1 MFLKAGRPLVLLG
14 AMAPFLLLAPY
25 SGPAHAQYRDDGHHG
40 RWERERER
48 ERDRAEFQRREWERK
63 RREEAKTDR
72 VVAGVVGTVVVAG
85 IIAAAANRERE
96 ERERGRA
103 DYCLSRY
110 GNYDR
115 ATDTYRASDG
125 FAYRC
130 Q

>member
-1 MFLKAGRPLVLLG
+1 MFLKAGRFLVLLG

-25 SGPAHAQYRDDGHHG
+25 CGPAHAQGWGDGHHG

-48 ERDRAEFQRREWERK
+48 DRAEFHRRERERN
-63 RREEAKTDR
+63 RREEARNDR
-72 VVAGVVGTVVVAG
+72 VVAGVVGTVLVAG
-85 IIAAAANRERE
+85 IIAAAANRDKE

-103 DYCLSRY
+103 DYCLGRY

-115 ATDTYRASDG
+115 ATDTYRASNG
-125 FAYRC
+125 YSYRC

>member
-1 MFLKAGRPLVLLG
+1 MLLKAGRSWALLG
-14 AMAPFLLLAPY
+14 AMASFLLLAPY

-40 RWERERER
+40 RWERERD
-48 ERDRAEFQRREWERK
+48 RDRAEFHRRERERN
-63 RREEAKTDR
+63 RREEARNDR

-85 IIAAAANRERE
+85 LIAAAANRDKE

-103 DYCLSRY
+103 SYCLSRY

-125 FAYRC
+125 YSYRC